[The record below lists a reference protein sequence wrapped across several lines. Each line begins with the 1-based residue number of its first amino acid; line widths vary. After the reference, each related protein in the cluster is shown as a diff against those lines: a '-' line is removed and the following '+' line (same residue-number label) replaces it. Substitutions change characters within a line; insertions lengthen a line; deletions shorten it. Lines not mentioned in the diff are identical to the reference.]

1 MLSLVLATTLVAPM
15 VVAYVPNWVENMPA
29 YAASIDY
36 AKLTHINVAF
46 ENPSD
51 DDGNLSYNT
60 VDDVLVKTAHAH
72 GVKVLVSIG
81 GGGASGDKE
90 LLKRYFYLL
99 SPSKRPGFVAKIAD
113 YLDKRSFD
121 GIDIDIEG
129 PSINGDYGLFIQE
142 LGRALKSKGKLLTAA
157 LSKGYGG
164 ENVPETCFAS
174 FDFVNIMAYD
184 GTGPWAP
191 NQPGQ
196 HSSMEFTKDNV
207 EYWLKRGLPKSKT
220 VLGVPFYGYGF
231 GKDAGGDEWSYA
243 KILAKYPGAEK
254 VDQIGET
261 IWYNGIPTM
270 KAKGKYVV
278 DQGLAGAMIWSLN
291 SDVAGDKSL
300 LKALYLGLHP

>member
-1 MLSLVLATTLVAPM
+1 MLTLALATTLVQPL
-15 VVAYVPNWVENMPA
+15 VVAYVPNWVDDMPTF
-29 YAASIDY
+29 AAGIDY
-36 AKLTHINVAF
+36 AKITHINVAF
-46 ENPSD
+46 ENPKD
-51 DDGNLSYNT
+51 DDGNLSFNP
-60 VDDVLVKTAHAH
+60 VDDEVVKKAHER

-99 SPSKRPGFVAKIAD
+99 SPSKRPGFVKKISA
-113 YLDKRSFD
+113 YLDEHHFD
-121 GIDIDIEG
+121 GLDVDIEG
-129 PSINGDYGLFIQE
+129 PSINGDYGFFIIQLGLE
-142 LGRALKSKGKLLTAA
+142 LKPKGKLLTAA

-164 ENVPETCFAS
+164 ENVPGSCFPA

-184 GTGPWAP
+184 GAGPWAP
-191 NQPGQ
+191 NSPGQ

-207 EYWLKRGLPKSKT
+207 EYWLKRGLPKSKA

-243 KILAKYPGAEK
+243 RILSKYPGAEK

-261 IWYNGIPTM
+261 IWYNGIPTI

-291 SDVAGDKSL
+291 SDVPGEKSL
-300 LKALYLGLHP
+300 LSALYAGLHP